1 MEAGV
6 VGGPARSRGEAGF
19 SMIEVLVAMVILAIV
34 MLGLQATITDRVVRT
49 VGTETRRATAN
60 QLAKDRIA
68 RIQIDPQYL
77 SLEARY
83 EGTESPVADAP
94 LFSRST
100 RIVRSPRPLVDG
112 DFKTVTVRVWGV
124 GMPDTVSRTTV
135 ISAP

>member
-1 MEAGV
+1 
-6 VGGPARSRGEAGF
+6 
-19 SMIEVLVAMVILAIV
+19 MIEVLVAMVILAIV

-77 SLEARY
+77 SLESRDG
-83 EGTESPVADAP
+83 GTEAPVEGAP
-94 LFSRST
+94 LFTRST
-100 RIVRSPRPLVDG
+100 QVVRSARPLLDG
-112 DFKTVTVRVWGV
+112 DYKTVTVRVWGG

>member
-1 MEAGV
+1 
-6 VGGPARSRGEAGF
+6 
-19 SMIEVLVAMVILAIV
+19 MIEVLVAMVILAIV

-83 EGTESPVADAP
+83 NGTEAPVAEAP
-94 LFSRST
+94 LFTRST
-100 RIVRSPRPLVDG
+100 LVVRSARPLTDG
-112 DFKTVTVRVWGV
+112 DYKTVTVRVWGG

>member
-1 MEAGV
+1 MG
-6 VGGPARSRGEAGF
+6 RQLRGEEGF

-68 RIQIDPQYL
+68 RIQLDPGYI
-77 SLEARY
+77 SLETRFS
-83 EGTESPVADAP
+83 GTESPVAGAP
-94 LFSRST
+94 RFTRST
-100 RIVRSPRPLVDG
+100 SVVRSAQPLVNG
-112 DFKTVTVRVWGV
+112 DYKTVTVRVWGG
-124 GMPDTVSRTTV
+124 GMPDTVSRTTI

>member
-1 MEAGV
+1 MEARV
-6 VGGPARSRGEAGF
+6 VSPARLRGAEGF

-77 SLEARY
+77 SLESRY
-83 EGTESPVADAP
+83 GVVEAPVAGAP
-94 LFSRST
+94 LFTRST
-100 RIVRSPRPLVDG
+100 QVVRSARPLVDG
-112 DFKTVTVRVWGV
+112 DFKTVTVRVWGA